1 MGLPQTFLHDA
12 GLDPQFFD
20 CLPDDLQMEQITQ
33 YLRDQEQMRAQ
44 NQNNNGNPQA
54 SSLNDN
60 AAFFASVDP
69 SLRAQL
75 LLEATPE
82 VLATLP
88 A

>member
-1 MGLPQTFLHDA
+1 MGLPQTFLQDA

-20 CLPDDLQMEQITQ
+20 CLPEDMQMQQITQ
-33 YLRDQEQMRAQ
+33 YMREQEQMRAQ
-44 NQNNNGNPQA
+44 NQINGGNQG

-69 SLRAQL
+69 ALRAQL

-88 A
+88 P

>member
-1 MGLPQTFLHDA
+1 MR
-12 GLDPQFFD
+12 
-20 CLPDDLQMEQITQ
+20 E
-33 YLRDQEQMRAQ
+33 QEQMRAN
-44 NQNNNGNPQA
+44 NQINSNNQG

-69 SLRAQL
+69 ALRAQL

-88 A
+88 P